1 MRDSEAFEAFVA
13 AWQARLLRA
22 AILISGDRHLAEDV
36 LQDALIKLARRWSK
50 VHTDPVNYVRTTL
63 YREVASRWRRRRE
76 FAYWAPPDQAEH
88 DSSEASDLKVVFAR
102 ALARLPV
109 KQRAVLVLRFY
120 EDLPVGEVA
129 AILRVSS
136 GTVKSQTHAA
146 LKRLREVAPELEEV
160 LI

>member
-13 AWQARLLRA
+13 AWHPRLLRA

-36 LQDALIKLARRWSK
+36 LQEALIKLARRWTK

-63 YREVASRWRRRRE
+63 YRDVASRRRRRRE
-76 FAYWAPPDQAEH
+76 FVYEEPPEQLDQ
-88 DSSEASDLKVVFAR
+88 DTSEESDLKLVFAR
-102 ALARLPV
+102 ALAKLPV

-129 AILRVSS
+129 TILRVSP

>member
-13 AWQARLLRA
+13 AWRPQLLRA

-36 LQDALIKLARRWSK
+36 LQDALIKLARRWPK
-50 VHTDPVNYVRTTL
+50 VHTDPAGYLRTTL

-76 FAYWAPPDQAEH
+76 FAYGEPPDQAGQ
-88 DSSEASDLKVVFAR
+88 DPSAASDLKVVFAR

-120 EDLPVGEVA
+120 E
-129 AILRVSS
+129 
-136 GTVKSQTHAA
+136 
-146 LKRLREVAPELEEV
+146 
-160 LI
+160 